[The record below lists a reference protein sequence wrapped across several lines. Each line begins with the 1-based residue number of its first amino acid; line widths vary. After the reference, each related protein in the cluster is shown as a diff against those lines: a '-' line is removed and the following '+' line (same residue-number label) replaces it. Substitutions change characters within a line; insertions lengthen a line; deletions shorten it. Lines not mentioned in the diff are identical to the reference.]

1 MERNALVNDPMRT
14 AWHLAAL
21 SIDVSA
27 KPISRTI
34 AGTPV
39 VLYRTASGIAALV
52 DRCPHRNYP
61 LSKGRIEGETIVC
74 PYHGWAFARTGACTR
89 VAGFGGEAETGSTHL
104 SATSVEV
111 LERHGAVYVLLEGDA
126 SFPEAPGP
134 HGDPAYD
141 HFWWDQGEWRGTVFD
156 AVENVMDP
164 FHTTELHH
172 GHIRSRDRRQP
183 VTISVENF
191 ERAVETTV
199 EQAMPDNGF
208 MARIFERSRTRSRS
222 RFDPPARFQGVW
234 EGRGGVNISV
244 LVHFTPTTKGR
255 IRPVACFTTPRGLI
269 PAGIKSRVIKAF
281 IAPVVRQDRD
291 VLAVQAETI
300 ERFGGPRY
308 AQGPGD
314 PLGGRVR
321 RLMNGETLRPGVTDR
336 FEATL

>member
-1 MERNALVNDPMRT
+1 MERSTLVIDQMRA

-21 SIDVSA
+21 STDVSS

-34 AGTPV
+34 AGIPI
-39 VLYRTASGIAALV
+39 VLFRTASGIAALI

-61 LSKGRIEGETIVC
+61 LSRGRVEGGTIVC
-74 PYHGWAFARTGACTR
+74 PYHGWAFATDGACVK
-89 VAGFGGEAETGSTHL
+89 VAGCAEATGMSRL
-104 SATSVEV
+104 SATTVGV
-111 LERHGAVYVLLEGDA
+111 TERHGAVYVLLEGDA
-126 SFPEAPGP
+126 AFPEASGP

-164 FHTTELHH
+164 FHTTEFHH

-199 EQAMPDNGF
+199 EQATPDNGF

-234 EGRGGVNISV
+234 EGRDGINISV
-244 LVHFTPTTKGR
+244 LVHFTPTTKGS
-255 IRPVACFTTPRGLI
+255 IRPVACFTTPRGLV
-269 PAGIKSRVIKAF
+269 PSAIKARVIKAF

-321 RLMNGETLRPGVTDR
+321 RLMNGETLQPGVTDR